1 LVTPISV
8 ASAGTELRAPLH
20 KETIMRIH
28 AIETGRVRIK
38 QAQIEG
44 RGHGLWRQMQP
55 MLSSEWADWSPV
67 YAWAIEHPE
76 GVIVVDT
83 GSAAHLKS
91 LPRWHPYFRFAVR
104 FDIEPEQEV
113 GPQLRH
119 LGIGARDVKIVV
131 LTHMHIDH
139 DGGLAHFPHSRILA
153 SAGEIARASG
163 VTGAFLGYL
172 PKRWPNWFAPE
183 PLAWQPATYGPF
195 ATSAGI
201 SAAGDVVA
209 VPTPGHTPNH
219 LSVIVR
225 DGDHEVML
233 AGDTS
238 YLESTMLRGTVDGVS
253 PDEAVA
259 TATLARIREFC
270 TQRPTVYLPAHDPH
284 AAQRLRE
291 HRAVGVQPIA
301 RKLERVAS

>member
-1 LVTPISV
+1 
-8 ASAGTELRAPLH
+8 
-20 KETIMRIH
+20 MRIH

-44 RGHGLWRQMQP
+44 RGHGTWRQLQP
-55 MLSSEWADWSPV
+55 ILSSEWADWSPV

-83 GSAAHLKS
+83 GAAAHLKS
-91 LPRWHPYFRFAVR
+91 LPRWHPYFQFAVR

-113 GPQLRH
+113 GPQLRRF
-119 LGIGARDVKIVV
+119 GIGARDVKTVV

-163 VTGAFLGYL
+163 IAGAMLGYL
-172 PKRWPNWFAPE
+172 PKRWPQWFAPE
-183 PLAWQPATYGPF
+183 PLAWQPTAYGPF
-195 ATSAGI
+195 ASSAPI
-201 SAAGDVVA
+201 SAAGDVIA

-219 LSVIVR
+219 LSVVVR
-225 DGDHEVML
+225 DDDDEIML
-233 AGDTS
+233 AGDAS

-253 PDEAVA
+253 PDETVA
-259 TATLARIREFC
+259 AATLARIREFC
-270 TQRPTVYLPAHDPH
+270 SQRPTVYLPAHDPH
-284 AAQRLRE
+284 AAQRLRQSRTVGGPASG
-291 HRAVGVQPIA
+291 RAPA
-301 RKLERVAS
+301 SVAS